1 MGLYE
6 IGTLRSIGGISMAE
20 KNQTEKKVADQR
32 KIVCK
37 GPKEKDT
44 GVAALR
50 IQTGIKKDQQLD
62 IYNGQT
68 LVVERDVS
76 KEVADKLLQMES
88 WKFEEVK

>member
-1 MGLYE
+1 
-6 IGTLRSIGGISMAE
+6 MAE
-20 KNQTEKKVADQR
+20 NKQEKKATELN

-37 GPKEKDT
+37 GPKEKNT

-50 IQTGIKKDQQLD
+50 VQTGMKKNEKAD

-68 LVVERDVS
+68 LIVDRDIP
-76 KEVADKLLQMES
+76 KEVADKLLQMDS

>member
-1 MGLYE
+1 
-6 IGTLRSIGGISMAE
+6 MADNN
-20 KNQTEKKVADQR
+20 KLEKKASEPG

-50 IQTGIKKDQQLD
+50 VQTGIKKDQQLD
-62 IYNGQT
+62 IYKGQT
-68 LVVERDVS
+68 LIVARDIS

>member
-1 MGLYE
+1 
-6 IGTLRSIGGISMAE
+6 MADNT
-20 KNQTEKKVADQR
+20 KLEKKAAESR

-50 IQTGIKKDQQLD
+50 VQTGIKKEQQLD
-62 IYNGQT
+62 IYKGQT
-68 LVVERDVS
+68 LIVARDIS